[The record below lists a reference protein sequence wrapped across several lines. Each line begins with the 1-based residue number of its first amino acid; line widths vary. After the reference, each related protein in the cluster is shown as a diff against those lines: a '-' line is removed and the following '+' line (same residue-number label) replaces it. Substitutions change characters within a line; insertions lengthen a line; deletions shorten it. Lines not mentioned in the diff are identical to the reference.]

1 VGLAR
6 LPLQAKALYG
16 VIAAATAIAAEV
28 PTQADRVIS
37 PSSFSPCSSSSRCEP
52 NVRQLRQY

>member
-16 VIAAATAIAAEV
+16 VIAAATAIAAKV
-28 PTQADRVIS
+28 PTQADHVIS
-37 PSSFSPCSSSSRCEP
+37 PSSLSPYSSSSRCEP
-52 NVRQLRQY
+52 NVRQVRRY